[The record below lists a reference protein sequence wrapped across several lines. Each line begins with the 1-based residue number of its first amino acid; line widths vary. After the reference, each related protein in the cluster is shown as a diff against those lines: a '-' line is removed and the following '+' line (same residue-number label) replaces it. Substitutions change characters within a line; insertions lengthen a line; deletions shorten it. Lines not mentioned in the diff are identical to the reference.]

1 MSSVTHILFDFD
13 GTLVDSLEVVV
24 SIVLRHASASE
35 RRYFE
40 ENRNRLKDIGVR
52 QAMQESGTSSVRL
65 VYLLGCV
72 LYELKTKSHSLQL
85 FDGIEQVVRALASE
99 YTLGIVSTNSA
110 RKITQ
115 TLKAHD
121 LGSAFSFISSHS
133 SIFGKAER
141 IQKAARENN
150 FSLNQAVYVGDEDRD
165 VEATKTLGLPMIAV
179 AWGYNSEQRLRE
191 AGADLL
197 ALQSKDILTLVG
209 ALNQES

>member
-115 TLKAHD
+115 TLKAHH

-197 ALQSKDILTLVG
+197 ALQSKDILTLVET
-209 ALNQES
+209 LNQES